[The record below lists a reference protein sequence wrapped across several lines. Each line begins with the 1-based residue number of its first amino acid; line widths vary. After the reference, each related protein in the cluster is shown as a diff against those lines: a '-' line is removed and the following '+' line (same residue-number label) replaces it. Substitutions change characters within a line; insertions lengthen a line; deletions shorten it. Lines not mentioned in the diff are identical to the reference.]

1 MRLGLNRRNVGR
13 LVLVAWAVALAW
25 LARRELYSGEAAAV
39 ALGSA
44 RIEPGGAYF
53 AVVARGRQIG
63 QMNITVDTLVD
74 GVRVTEILTLDLS
87 DGDSTRPLAR
97 RTDFV
102 LSRSLQLRGYTAQV
116 FGGGSIDRTD
126 GVVGGDS
133 ILTLTT
139 FDGEARQTGQGRF
152 LLRPDAVLAVVLP
165 FRVALGGRF
174 RNGERFVMPVFDAI
188 TGTTQ
193 PASIRITAESTF
205 VVADSAVWDTVTRR
219 WTGVAFDTF
228 PSLRLEY
235 DVASV
240 PTVSWAE
247 SGGTV
252 VAGEIAG
259 GVRLERAA
267 FEMVRNNYRIAR
279 RGMEHR
285 WRDSLSGAR
294 SLAAVGP
301 APRTAATEAR
311 FLVLHDSAANAP
323 RLPAAASGGRQQ
335 VIGDTILVLR
345 HPPAD
350 TSAPPPEAV
359 WHTPDLPM
367 RDSLIGA
374 ALRRALGR
382 PRPATRADSVRRLTE
397 WVARQVATDPEA
409 GSGSALAAL
418 RTRKGS
424 PDAKA
429 RLLVTLARAGG
440 IPARVANGLAID
452 SSGALA
458 HSWAELWVE
467 GWHAADPT
475 YGQYPASTALVRITT
490 DRRSRPLE
498 LFPLVASARFLP
510 IPPGP

>member
-25 LARRELYSGEAAAV
+25 LARRELYRGEAAAV

-53 AVVARGRQIG
+53 AVLARGRQIG
-63 QMNITVDTLVD
+63 QINITVDTLP
-74 GVRVTEILTLDLS
+74 GAVRVTEILTLDLP

-97 RTDFV
+97 RTDYV

-116 FGGGSIDRTD
+116 FGEGSIDRTD
-126 GVVGGDS
+126 GVVGEDS

-139 FDGEARQTGQGRF
+139 FDGEREPTGQGRF

-174 RNGERFVMPVFDAI
+174 RNGERFVMPVFDAV

-193 PASIRITAESTF
+193 QSSVRITAESTF
-205 VVADSAVWDTVTRR
+205 VVADSAAWDSLTNQ
-219 WTGVAFDTF
+219 WAGIAFDTF

-240 PTVSWAE
+240 PMVSWAE
-247 SGGTV
+247 SGGTI
-252 VAGEIAG
+252 VAAEIAG

-267 FEMVRNNYRIAR
+267 FEMVRNNYRMDR
-279 RGMEHR
+279 RGSAQH

-294 SLAAVGP
+294 SLAAIGR
-301 APRTAATEAR
+301 APGTAAAEAR
-311 FLVLHDSAANAP
+311 FLVVHDSAADAP
-323 RLPAAASGGRQQ
+323 SLPAAASGGRQQ
-335 VIGDTILVLR
+335 ITGDTILVLR
-345 HPPAD
+345 HPPSD
-350 TSAPPPEAV
+350 TSPPPPEAL
-359 WHTPDLPM
+359 WHTPDIPM
-367 RDSLIGA
+367 RDSLIVA
-374 ALRRALGR
+374 ALRSAIGR
-382 PRPATRADSVRRLTE
+382 PRPGTLADSVRRLTT

-409 GSGSALAAL
+409 GSGSALGAL

-429 RLLVTLARAGG
+429 RLLVTLARAAG

-452 SSGALA
+452 SSAALA
-458 HSWAELWVE
+458 HSWAELWVG

-475 YGQYPASTALVRITT
+475 YGHYPASTSLVRITT

>member
-53 AVVARGRQIG
+53 AVLARGRQIG

-74 GVRVTEILTLDLS
+74 GVRVTEILTLDLPA
-87 DGDSTRPLAR
+87 GDSTRPLAR
-97 RTDFV
+97 RTDYV

-116 FGGGSIDRTD
+116 FGGGGIDRTD
-126 GVVGGDS
+126 GVVGEDS
-133 ILTLTT
+133 ILTLTA
-139 FDGEARQTGQGRF
+139 FDGEQESTGQARF

-174 RNGERFVMPVFDAI
+174 RNGERFVMPVFDAL

-193 PASIRITAESTF
+193 PSSVRITAESTF
-205 VVADSAVWDTVTRR
+205 VVADSATWDSLANQ

-235 DVASV
+235 EVASV

-247 SGGTV
+247 SGGTI
-252 VAGEIAG
+252 VAAGIAG

-267 FEMVRNNYRIAR
+267 FEMVRNNYRMDR
-279 RGMEHR
+279 RVTSQQ

-301 APRTAATEAR
+301 APGTTATDAR
-311 FLVLHDSAANAP
+311 FLVVHDSAADAP

-335 VIGDTILVLR
+335 VTGDTILVLR
-345 HPPAD
+345 HPPPD
-350 TSAPPPEAV
+350 TSPPPPETL
-359 WHTPDLPM
+359 WHTPDLPV
-367 RDSLIGA
+367 RDSLIHA
-374 ALRRALGR
+374 ALRGAIGR
-382 PRPATRADSVRRLTE
+382 PRPATRGDSVRRLTA
-397 WVARQVATDPEA
+397 WVARQIATDPEA
-409 GSGSALAAL
+409 GAGSALGAL
-418 RTRKGS
+418 RSRKGS

-429 RLLVTLARAGG
+429 RLLVTLARAAG

-458 HSWAELWVE
+458 HSWAELWVA

-475 YGQYPASTALVRITT
+475 YGHYPASTSLVRITT

-510 IPPGP
+510 IPRGP

>member
-25 LARRELYSGEAAAV
+25 LARRELYRGEAAAV

-53 AVVARGRQIG
+53 AVLARGRQIG
-63 QMNITVDTLVD
+63 QMNITVDTLV
-74 GVRVTEILTLDLS
+74 GAVRVTEILTLDLPA
-87 DGDSTRPLAR
+87 GDSTRPLAR
-97 RTDFV
+97 RTDYV

-126 GVVGGDS
+126 GVVGEDS

-139 FDGEARQTGQGRF
+139 FDGDPEPTGQGRF

-174 RNGERFVMPVFDAI
+174 RNGERFVMPVFDAV

-193 PASIRITAESTF
+193 PSTVRITAESTF
-205 VVADSAVWDTVTRR
+205 VVADSAGWDSLANR

-235 DVASV
+235 DVATV

-247 SGGTV
+247 SGGTI
-252 VAGEIAG
+252 VAAEIAG

-267 FEMVRNNYRIAR
+267 FEMVRNNYRVDR
-279 RGMEHR
+279 RVTVQH

-294 SLAAVGP
+294 SLAAVGR
-301 APRTAATEAR
+301 APGTAVAEAR
-311 FLVLHDSAANAP
+311 FLVVHDSAAYAP
-323 RLPAAASGGRQQ
+323 SLPAAASGGRQQ
-335 VIGDTILVLR
+335 VTGDTIRVLR
-345 HPPAD
+345 HPPSD
-350 TSAPPPEAV
+350 TSPPPPEAL

-367 RDSLIGA
+367 RDSLISA
-374 ALRRALGR
+374 ALRGAIGR
-382 PRPATRADSVRRLTE
+382 PRPATLADSVRRLTL
-397 WVARQVATDPEA
+397 WVARQVVTDPEA
-409 GSGSALAAL
+409 GSGSALGAL

-429 RLLVTLARAGG
+429 RLLVTLARAVG

-452 SSGALA
+452 SSAALA
-458 HSWAELWVE
+458 HSWAELWVA

-475 YGQYPASTALVRITT
+475 YGHYPASTSLVRITT

>member
-1 MRLGLNRRNVGR
+1 MRVGLNRRNVGR
-13 LVLVAWAVALAW
+13 LVLVTWAVALAW

-53 AVVARGRQIG
+53 AVLARGRQIG
-63 QMNITVDTLVD
+63 QVNITVDTMVD
-74 GVRVTEILTLDLS
+74 AVRVTEILTLDLPA
-87 DGDSTRPLAR
+87 GDSTRPLAR

-116 FGGGSIDRTD
+116 FGGGGIDRTD
-126 GVVGGDS
+126 GTVGEDS
-133 ILTLTT
+133 ILTLTA
-139 FDGEARQTGQGRF
+139 FDGEPQQTGQGRY

-174 RNGERFVMPVFDAI
+174 RNGERFVMPVFDAL

-193 PASIRITAESTF
+193 PATIRITAESTF
-205 VVADSAVWDTVTRR
+205 VVADSAVWDSVANR

-235 DVASV
+235 DVANV

-247 SGGTV
+247 AGGTI

-259 GVRLERAA
+259 GVRLERGA
-267 FEMVRNNYRIAR
+267 FEMVRNNYRMTR
-279 RGMEHR
+279 RSTGQS

-294 SLAAVGP
+294 SLAMVGR
-301 APRTAATEAR
+301 APGTAAAAAR
-311 FLVLHDSAANAP
+311 FLVVHDSAARAP
-323 RLPAAASGGRQQ
+323 RLPAAASGGRQE
-335 VIGDTILVLR
+335 VLGDTILVRR
-345 HPPAD
+345 HPPSD
-350 TSAPPPEAV
+350 SSPPPPESL
-359 WHTPDLPM
+359 WHTADLPM
-367 RDSLIGA
+367 RDSMIGA
-374 ALRRALGR
+374 ALRGAIGRA
-382 PRPATRADSVRRLTE
+382 RPATRTDSVRRLTA
-397 WVARQVATDPEA
+397 WVARQIATDPAA
-409 GSGSALAAL
+409 GSGSAISAL
-418 RTRKGS
+418 RNRKGS

-429 RLLVTLARAGG
+429 RLLVTLSRAAG

-452 SSGALA
+452 GRGALA
-458 HSWAELWVE
+458 HSWAELWID

-475 YGQYPASTALVRITT
+475 YGQYPASTSLVRITT

-510 IPPGP
+510 LPPGP